1 MCCNGDDVGSAAH
14 PPRLARA
21 PARGTLH
28 LMTDRTSS
36 SITVT
41 ADGAT
46 VMGVI
51 ADFAAY
57 PQWATGVRAAEV
69 IETSPDTRPVRVRFG
84 LDAGV
89 IKDSYV
95 LAYDWDGDREVSWH
109 LAEAGSVVTEMSGAY
124 RLAGSGDTT
133 TVSYELAVGTRVPL
147 PGLVRRRAERTI
159 IDAALKG
166 LKSRVESRPGAGR

>member
-1 MCCNGDDVGSAAH
+1 
-14 PPRLARA
+14 
-21 PARGTLH
+21 
-28 LMTDRTSS
+28 MTDRTSS
-36 SITVT
+36 SITVA

-57 PQWATGVRAAEV
+57 PQWATGVRAATV
-69 IETSPDTRPVRVRFG
+69 IDTGPDRRPRRVRFS

-95 LAYDWDGDREVSWH
+95 LAYDWNGDTAVSWH
-109 LAEAGSVVTEMSGAY
+109 LAEAGSMVTEMSGAY
-124 RLAGSGDTT
+124 LLTSDDRTT

-166 LKSRVESRPGAGR
+166 LKSRAESRPGAGR